1 MSDQNI
7 SQQQRTSRYIQN
19 NKHDEKTF
27 FVQKNVK
34 TGQHI
39 CKQVSVM
46 LPACDP

>member
-19 NKHDEKTF
+19 NKDDEKMF
-27 FVQKNVK
+27 LVAKNAR

-39 CKQVSVM
+39 CK
-46 LPACDP
+46 